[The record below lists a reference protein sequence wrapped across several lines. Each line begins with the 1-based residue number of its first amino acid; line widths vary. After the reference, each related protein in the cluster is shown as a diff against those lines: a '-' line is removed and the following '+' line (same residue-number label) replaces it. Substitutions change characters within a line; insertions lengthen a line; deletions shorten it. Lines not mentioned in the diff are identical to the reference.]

1 MNSCEYSV
9 NIQSTVIPVIRET
22 AFPVLSYMLLAL
34 RDNQTLMNEL
44 RIFELATTLYNFFEG
59 QKNVELYRKD
69 LSEVLHILSETP
81 SPNEKLPPG
90 LGRILLVEYYFLL
103 F

>member
-1 MNSCEYSV
+1 MSVITPASEYNSTERV
-9 NIQSTVIPVIRET
+9 NAVTYKVLFEEIRRATEIL
-22 AFPVLSYMLLAL
+22 LS
-34 RDNQTLMNEL
+34 
-44 RIFELATTLYNFFEG
+44 
-59 QKNVELYRKD
+59 RKD

-103 F
+103 FSIF